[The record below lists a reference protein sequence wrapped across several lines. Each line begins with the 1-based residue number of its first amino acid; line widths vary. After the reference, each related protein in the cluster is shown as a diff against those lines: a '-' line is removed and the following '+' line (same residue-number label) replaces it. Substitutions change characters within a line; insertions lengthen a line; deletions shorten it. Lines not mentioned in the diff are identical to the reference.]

1 MKKRIL
7 KSILILCVALILY
20 LVLATIG
27 ILPFPQFIKSPSA
40 DPHDSMSET
49 ERIAKMIQ
57 DTHPTDLMIYG
68 DDVPFREDVPVRKIS
83 EITEDSLK
91 RKEGCNDSF
100 LVINDLSDAVQLSD
114 AENELL
120 KQKVR
125 TDHFCLFYLGGKYAD
140 VWDQPDEYAV
150 STPGNLSYQYYW
162 KNGVLQRTIGA
173 WKEGYEEY
181 IKLNPNALGDTV
193 LYETEYFL
201 EQTN

>member
-1 MKKRIL
+1 MKKVICGVAAL
-7 KSILILCVALILY
+7 LFFSIFYLICGWF
-20 LVLATIG
+20 G
-27 ILPFPQFIKSPSA
+27 ILPLPQSFKNLFRESPESI
-40 DPHDSMSET
+40 SST

-91 RKEGCNDSF
+91 RKDGCNDSF

-181 IKLNPNALGDTV
+181 TELNPYVLGDTV